1 MFTMKRRRLLV
12 VVLIYFGLLITGAA
26 VGRFLPDV
34 LNLDVRP
41 GNEPEIHSMIMFTTL
56 VYIVAAAVPFIPGAE
71 IGFALLVT
79 LGASVA
85 GLVYI
90 SMVAALTLAYLVGR
104 LLPARAIAGCFG
116 FLGLNR
122 ARNLVFRLQ
131 PLSTDARLKLLMS
144 RAPARIVPFLLRH
157 RFVAL
162 AVVIN
167 LPGNTLLGGGGGIAL
182 AAGMSG
188 LYPFPAY
195 LATIAVAIAPLPLLV
210 TLLGYWH

>member
-1 MFTMKRRRLLV
+1 MKRRRLLV